1 MDVQRRAWWM
11 VSWSTIA
18 ITASVASLVL
28 SPFSVLLGP
37 ISQEFGWS
45 RSQTSGL
52 VSIFALTAAVV
63 TPVVGRLLDKHGTR
77 KILVPGVILTLIG
90 LASLSILPPQL
101 WLWMTVMG
109 LLGVVSV
116 TVNGMPVVRLA
127 ARWVDRRR
135 GLAIGIVGTGLALG
149 QAISPVIVG
158 GLMTHYGWRT
168 SFIGLAVFGLIVALL
183 PALFVLRD
191 PRPEESV
198 KLGETTHHTE
208 EELPGLTVKEA
219 FKTRQYWILL
229 ISTLV
234 IACAMPGVLVHL
246 VSILT
251 DQGISMERAVAALS
265 LAGLATMAGRLI
277 GGFLLD
283 VIHAPYVAM
292 VVFLFPVVGFLM
304 LGSGMGILPLIGA
317 MCVGF
322 AMGGEADLVSYM
334 TSRYLGMK
342 SFGSLYGI
350 LFALLALGYA
360 IGPAVYAA
368 SYDSTGSYHTAYWIF
383 GIALIV
389 VMLALPF
396 MGKYRF
402 RPAVAVP
409 GAHEPDPEDAPTT
422 QNTGA

>member
-1 MDVQRRAWWM
+1 MDIQRRAWWM

-52 VSIFALTAAVV
+52 VSVFALTAAVV
-63 TPVVGRLLDKHGTR
+63 TPVVGRLLDKYGTR
-77 KILVPGVILTLIG
+77 KVIVPGIILTLIG
-90 LASLSILPPQL
+90 LASLSILPPAL

-116 TVNGMPVVRLA
+116 TVNGMPIVRLG

-135 GLAIGIVGTGLALG
+135 GLAIGIIGTGLALG

-158 GLMTHYGWRT
+158 GLLTHFGWRT

-183 PALFVLRD
+183 PAAFILRD
-191 PRPEESV
+191 PRPDES
-198 KLGETTHHTE
+198 KLLGETSHHE
-208 EELPGLTVKEA
+208 EQELPGLTVSEA
-219 FKTRQYWILL
+219 FRTRQYWILL
-229 ISTLV
+229 LTTLV

-251 DQGISMERAVAALS
+251 DHGISLERAVAALS

-292 VVFLFPVVGFLM
+292 VVFLFPVVGFLF
-304 LGSGMGILPLIGA
+304 LGSGLGILPLVGA

-342 SFGSLYGI
+342 AFGALYGI

-360 IGPAVYAA
+360 IGPAVFAA
-368 SYDSTGSYHTAYWIF
+368 SFDMTGSYHTAYWVF
-383 GIALIV
+383 GIALLV
-389 VMLALPF
+389 VTALLPF

-402 RPAVAVP
+402 KPAVAVP
-409 GAHEPDPEDAPTT
+409 GAHEPDPEDVPRV
-422 QNTGA
+422 QSTGA